1 MKKLIL
7 LDSFTVWL
15 YYPTLIKWKIAQ
27 RDLLDPTEKDFLI
40 STINSS
46 ILIDLT
52 TFSEG
57 IIYEIQSTVF
67 FDRYDSNDEFQFRTF
82 KYFDD
87 KLNNSTWS
95 NYIETFELI
104 LGEKLS
110 TKIESEL
117 WKSISMLFNFR
128 NSLVHGKEIEIHY
141 YEENG
146 KLFAESPKKL
156 KNVFQYLK
164 EKKLIDLTFYPNLN
178 SVDLLNN
185 LVVDHFFETTLEF
198 IKKLFEI
205 LPESEVGELKINFDE
220 CLKF

>member
-1 MKKLIL
+1 MKKHIL
-7 LDSFTVWL
+7 SDSFPVWL
-15 YYPTLIKWKIAQ
+15 YYPTLIKWKISQ
-27 RDLLDPTEKDFLI
+27 RDLLDPFEKDFLI

-52 TFSEG
+52 TFAEG
-57 IIYEIQSTVF
+57 IMYEIQSTVF
-67 FDRYDSNDEFQFRTF
+67 FDRYNSSDDFQYRTF

-95 NYIETFELI
+95 NYMETFELI

-110 TKIESEL
+110 TKIEVEL
-117 WKSISMLFNFR
+117 WKSVSMLFNFR
-128 NSLVHGKEIEIHY
+128 NSLVHGKEIRIHY
-141 YEENG
+141 YKENN
-146 KLFAESPKKL
+146 KLHAESPDKL

-164 EKKLIDLTFYPNLN
+164 EKKLIDLSFSPDLN
-178 SVDLLNN
+178 SVNLLNN
-185 LVVDHFFETTLEF
+185 AIVDHFFKTTIDF
-198 IKKLFEI
+198 IEKLFVI